1 MNKEKY
7 KPQTKDELIDL
18 IERKIKFDRID
29 TSFIKDMSGLFEN
42 SMLRNFKGIETWDTS
57 KVTDMSYMFCGAK
70 SFNHDIS
77 NWNVSKVKNMS
88 NMFCL
93 AEKFNQPLNSWD
105 VSNVTNM
112 ENMFRI
118 AKVFNQPL
126 DNWNVSKVKN
136 IDGMFW
142 VADSFNQNLDSWVLA
157 KNAKMYMSFY
167 CSAMQDNTPIWYKSE

>member
-93 AEKFNQPLNSWD
+93 AEKFNQPL
-105 VSNVTNM
+105 
-112 ENMFRI
+112 
-118 AKVFNQPL
+118 

>member
-1 MNKEKY
+1 MAKEKY
-7 KPQTKDELIDL
+7 KPETKDELIEL
-18 IERKIKFDRID
+18 IEKKVKFIRID
-29 TSFIKDMSGLFEN
+29 TSLIKDMSGIFEN
-42 SMLRNFKGIETWDTS
+42 SMLRNFSGIETWDTS
-57 KVTDMSYMFCGAK
+57 NVTNMSSMFRGAK

-88 NMFCL
+88 NMFCR

-112 ENMFRI
+112 EDMFRI
-118 AKVFNQPL
+118 AMAFNQPL

-142 VADSFNQNLDSWVLA
+142 AAVNFNQNLDSWVLA
-157 KNAKMYMSFY
+157 KNAKMYMPFY
-167 CSAMQDNTPIWYKSE
+167 TSAMQDNTPVWYQ